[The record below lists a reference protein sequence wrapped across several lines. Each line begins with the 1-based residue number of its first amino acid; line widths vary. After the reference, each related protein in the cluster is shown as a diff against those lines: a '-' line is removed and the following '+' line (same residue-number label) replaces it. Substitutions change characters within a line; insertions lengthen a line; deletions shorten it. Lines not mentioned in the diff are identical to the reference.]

1 MKYYKKGRTL
11 ALLFKRYKAWLFKK
25 IFSLSFMEKGRQ
37 KLSAHTESELRA
49 SEITTI
55 SLSVLANSL
64 EATCKH
70 VEPKFIRLG
79 QDIESVYFEATTL
92 SQQTLETVRLLGGGS
107 EEDPLVKI
115 EQVAKESLADFKNY
129 QAQILTDIDH
139 VSRVIRHLG
148 DLYKICE
155 MVKKIGMFLRVVGLN
170 IGVESSRSA
179 QFVDM
184 FTVVSHETLHLSE
197 KIIKIGENIREDAEA
212 TRNSQMA
219 VHDKISDALS
229 QLRKVADGAQEAV
242 KNSGR
247 EIEQLM
253 RFSLEVLEQAGAHT
267 QEVSHQIGE
276 IVAGIQI
283 HDSMSQR
290 ISHIINALYDV
301 EQFCAEKPSD
311 HKDTKKFC
319 DAYTIVGIQ
328 CAQLKQTI
336 SDIEKVYDKS
346 LRAFGKIHEEVGRLI
361 HSLSG
366 FGLSGSD
373 NGSSLEFEV
382 LQSALLDLHQLLSQG
397 TGLVEG
403 IHATA
408 LEASETTA
416 RLSGYIEHVREIS
429 FETHLVALNAI
440 VKALHLGEGG
450 RTLEV
455 LAGEVKSLS
464 DQSNLFATR
473 VAEILESVSASVQ
486 AMGTCYI
493 GEARG
498 TENNGSLDMGIQDI
512 TRAYEQYRTDSSAL
526 FQRAETLNDAIT
538 KIISTLDFLPALAE
552 ELRGQLR
559 QLEDFARMIE
569 HRVGEDFEKLSSETK
584 KLAKRYTMR
593 QERGIHEKYI
603 KQKDIPILV
612 REEESEQEH
621 GKKKDHVEIVP
632 DKDDIGDNV
641 ELF

>member
-1 MKYYKKGRTL
+1 
-11 ALLFKRYKAWLFKK
+11 
-25 IFSLSFMEKGRQ
+25 
-37 KLSAHTESELRA
+37 
-49 SEITTI
+49 
-55 SLSVLANSL
+55 
-64 EATCKH
+64 
-70 VEPKFIRLG
+70 
-79 QDIESVYFEATTL
+79 
-92 SQQTLETVRLLGGGS
+92 
-107 EEDPLVKI
+107 
-115 EQVAKESLADFKNY
+115 
-129 QAQILTDIDH
+129 
-139 VSRVIRHLG
+139 
-148 DLYKICE
+148 
-155 MVKKIGMFLRVVGLN
+155 MFLRVVGLN